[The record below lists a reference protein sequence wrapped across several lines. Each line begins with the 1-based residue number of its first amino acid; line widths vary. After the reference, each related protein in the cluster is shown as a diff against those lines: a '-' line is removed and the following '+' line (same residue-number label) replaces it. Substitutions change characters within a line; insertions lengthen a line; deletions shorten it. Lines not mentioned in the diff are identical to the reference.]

1 MTGSVLGGSLGG
13 VAAVSPHVDREGGRA
28 EEGLVAQ
35 QGRGD
40 LVAGVL
46 VGADGD
52 VEQVEVRAVGVQ
64 AVDVSPHDLRTGGT
78 GVAGH
83 FEHAVSHHLGHLDD
97 RVNADTLVG
106 GVPPALVARKDSA
119 ESGHLVAE
127 VRGERAAGR
136 ADGIGDIQQ
145 VGGAFELVGI
155 ILDAGAV
162 AGILQRGQQV
172 VVRQVEGRVG
182 ELGGSGAEREAVLL
196 EGRDDG
202 ARSSLIIALRG
213 VQASDL
219 HRDGELAVSVEAD
232 EVIGALDAA
241 HQRERQVG
249 SAVVGVAEQL
259 GGDAHILTD
268 IGLALLAV
276 AEEQVGDTGSGLLEL
291 QTGGKRLVQQ
301 VHAPNDSVLAVLR
314 HGHFHRDVGVDL
326 EGQNAVIGGAL
337 DLGGRAVSRGQ
348 PAALGRGALN
358 GGDERADLFGAG
370 VAHIERE
377 DSAGRDLGGAA
388 VDDVLKGLVAFA
400 QCHTGAGG
408 QQAERLAAVS
418 GKVHLNAGRPGLRVA
433 DDHGEAGVGGVGRDR
448 GLLAV
453 EGLVGPV
460 VVEAGVSGVVGDI
473 HVGQGVVHG
482 GNAGVAVLIGT
493 HDDADAAVELHAGVH
508 QRLGGEERGK
518 AGTAV
523 VLNACAVEPAVLDI
537 RGVVSGGIQLTLG
550 VDPAGQVAGGIVG
563 SGGGIEMAER
573 HDHFGGVG
581 ITDLDVNVLVV
592 LTLNHVKA
600 EVCGKL
606 LDPRELGGLSVT
618 LVVVGLGV
626 GDGEGVLAGR
636 AAGSSG
642 AVGNGVVARTGRQ
655 TADQGVGIIGAVADD
670 HIANITAEIFN
681 SGVDLRALG
690 VGHGRLIG
698 DVRGELI
705 AVGGLVALLALEVDA
720 GVLDE
725 RAERS
730 VAEVQI
736 NAGVSAVLER
746 VALGVPLQR
755 QREEAVLMLDGL
767 DDAVRGA
774 GNDGQALAEI
784 LGIDRLMMRGG
795 DQVNALDV
803 AEDLA
808 EPLGLAVI
816 DGDALVV
823 SAAGK
828 LMIGSAAAV
837 DQTVHP
843 NAQVAVF
850 AVLAV
855 DVVIR
860 AVDDFP
866 RVGVTG
872 DDGRGAE
879 LFLDGLREV
888 VHRVAGVLNGIFE
901 NFGQGGILVLSQL
914 FQSKIIRC
922 GRAGENGRHAIDC
935 DLTVQDLLAE
945 VVGDIL
951 NELAA
956 HGDVEALLTAADGQH
971 RHVERHGLL
980 HQKDVRGVAGI
991 SRAAGAVRGLELA
1004 VEVRVPV
1011 GAAGHKDTVEVIE
1024 HRSRLGLSGDLGQ
1037 VDRQGA
1043 VAFVGLS
1050 EALIVSAD
1058 LGALPGDTDHGTLAH
1073 AGHFDRGE
1081 ILAVHPEVRGHC
1093 LAERALAGQ
1102 IAVNDLRGIGSA
1114 HHALQRFK
1122 GADAVVG
1129 LVGHG
1134 DVRADG
1140 GLVNAVVLEFIIAV
1154 DLIENRI
1161 LHQRAGGSSV
1171 RRARF
1176 GSKNASR
1183 HHAEQHNNR
1192 QQKTGRAG

>member
-1 MTGSVLGGSLGG
+1 M
-13 VAAVSPHVDREGGRA
+13 
-28 EEGLVAQ
+28 
-35 QGRGD
+35 
-40 LVAGVL
+40 
-46 VGADGD
+46 
-52 VEQVEVRAVGVQ
+52 
-64 AVDVSPHDLRTGGT
+64 
-78 GVAGH
+78 
-83 FEHAVSHHLGHLDD
+83 
-97 RVNADTLVG
+97 
-106 GVPPALVARKDSA
+106 
-119 ESGHLVAE
+119 
-127 VRGERAAGR
+127 
-136 ADGIGDIQQ
+136 
-145 VGGAFELVGI
+145 
-155 ILDAGAV
+155 
-162 AGILQRGQQV
+162 
-172 VVRQVEGRVG
+172 
-182 ELGGSGAEREAVLL
+182 
-196 EGRDDG
+196 
-202 ARSSLIIALRG
+202 
-213 VQASDL
+213 QASDL

-241 HQRERQVG
+241 HQSERQVG
-249 SAVVGVAEQL
+249 SAVIGIAEQL
-259 GGDAHILTD
+259 GGDAHVLTD
-268 IGLALLAV
+268 VGLALLAV
-276 AEEQVGDTGSGLLEL
+276 AEEQIGDTGSGLLEL
-291 QTGGKRLVQQ
+291 QTGGKRLVQK
-301 VHAPNDSVLAVLR
+301 VHAPNDSVPAVLR

-326 EGQNAVIGGAL
+326 KGQNAVIGGAL

-358 GGDERADLFGAG
+358 GGDERADLLGAG
-370 VAHIERE
+370 IAHIERK
-377 DSAGRDLGGAA
+377 DSAGRDLGGTA
-388 VDDVLKGLVAFA
+388 VDDVLEGLVAFT
-400 QCHTGAGG
+400 QRHTCAGS

-448 GLLAV
+448 GLLTV

-482 GNAGVAVLIGT
+482 GNAGVAVLIGA
-493 HDDADAAVELHAGVH
+493 HDDADAAVELHAGIH

-537 RGVVSGGIQLTLG
+537 RGVVSGGIQLTVG

-563 SGGGIEMAER
+563 SGGGVEMAER

-581 ITDLDVNVLVV
+581 IADLDVNILVV
-592 LTLNHVKA
+592 LALNNVKA
-600 EVCGKL
+600 EVGGKL
-606 LDPRELGGLSVT
+606 LDPRELGGLSVA

-670 HIANITAEIFN
+670 HIANITAEVFN
-681 SGVDLRALG
+681 GGVDFRALG

-698 DVRGELI
+698 DVRGELA
-705 AVGGLVALLALEVDA
+705 AVGGLVALLALEVDT

-725 RAERS
+725 RAERR
-730 VAEVQI
+730 VGEIQI

-755 QREEAVLMLDGL
+755 QREETVLMLDGL

-774 GNDGQALAEI
+774 GDDGQALAEI
-784 LGIDRLMMRGG
+784 LGIDRLMMCGG
-795 DQVNALDV
+795 DHVDV
-803 AEDLA
+803 IDAAEDLA

-816 DGDALVV
+816 DGNALVV
-823 SAAGK
+823 GAAGK
-828 LMIGSAAAV
+828 LVIGSAAAV
-837 DQTVHP
+837 NQTVNP
-843 NAQVAVF
+843 DKQM

-855 DVVIR
+855 IAIDFVISYIDDVFI
-860 AVDDFP
+860 AVT
-866 RVGVTG
+866 RNN
-872 DDGRGAE
+872 RCGAE
-879 LFLDGLREV
+879 FLLDGLGEV
-888 VHRVAGVLNGIFE
+888 KHRVAGVLNGVLE
-901 NFGQGGILVLSQL
+901 NFRQRGVLLRGERFQLGIIL
-914 FQSKIIRC
+914 C
-922 GRAGENGRHAIDC
+922 GRAGENVGHTVNG
-935 DLTVQDLLAE
+935 DLAVENLLAE

-956 HGDVEALLTAADGQH
+956 HGDVEALLTAADTQH
-971 RHVERHGLL
+971 RDVERHSLL
-980 HQKDVRGVAGI
+980 HQVDVGGVAGVD
-991 SRAAGAVRGLELA
+991 RGAGAVRGLELII
-1004 VEVRVPV
+1004 EVRVPV

-1024 HRSRLGLSGDLGQ
+1024 HRSRLRLGGDLGQ
-1037 VDRQGA
+1037 IDRQGA
-1043 VAFVGLS
+1043 VALVGLS
-1050 EALIVSAD
+1050 EALIVLAD
-1058 LGALPGDTDHGTLAH
+1058 GIALPGDTDHGTLVH
-1073 AGHFDRGE
+1073 AGHFDRSE
-1081 ILAVHPEVRGHC
+1081 ILAVHPEVRSHR

-1102 IAVNDLRGIGSA
+1102 IAVNDLRGIGNA

-1134 DVRADG
+1134 DVRANG

-1161 LHQRAGGSSV
+1161 LHQSADGRRV